1 MQFSK
6 ALGNK
11 ETTMEAK
18 LKHLEMIQG
27 IINRMA
33 GNSFLL
39 KGWSV
44 TLISALFALAAKDS
58 NQYFLYLAYFP
69 CVAFWSL
76 DGYFLWQERMYRKL
90 YQQVSAKN
98 ADEIDFDMNATKFIE
113 DVDSWFS
120 VCFSTTLRLFHGVIL
135 GVIVLI
141 MIIIIST
148 GSI

>member
-1 MQFSK
+1 
-6 ALGNK
+6 
-11 ETTMEAK
+11 MEAK
-18 LKHLEMIQG
+18 LKHLEMVQG

-44 TLISALFALAAKDS
+44 TLISAIFALAAKDS
-58 NQYFLYLAYFP
+58 NQLFLYLAYFP
-69 CVAFWSL
+69 CLAFWSL

-90 YQQVSAKN
+90 YQDVTKKSV
-98 ADEIDFDMNATKFIE
+98 ESIDFDMNATKFKN

-120 VCFSTTLRLFHGVIL
+120 VCFSTTLRLFHGVIF

-141 MIIIIST
+141 MVIIIST
-148 GSI
+148 GNS